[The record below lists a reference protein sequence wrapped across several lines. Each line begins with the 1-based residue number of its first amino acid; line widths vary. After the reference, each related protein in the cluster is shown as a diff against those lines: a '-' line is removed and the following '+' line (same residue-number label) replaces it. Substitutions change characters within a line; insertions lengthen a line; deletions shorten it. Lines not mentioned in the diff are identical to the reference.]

1 MGLPM
6 ESDLLATTS
15 EQIME
20 PESKFDTRKNL
31 LSLTFQSINIVLI
44 DHVICHM
51 TIFLKIL
58 KLTKLVVGLRK
69 EVKQYHF
76 FIHINK
82 FLSLHVWNDSPLHF
96 NKKKLSKNIIL
107 MPKFNFELLRTFI
120 KNFWCIHSKR
130 RKKYLCTR
138 YLKRQFIYPNK
149 VKSLQFCYLYSFSI
163 SHDHV
168 S

>member
-6 ESDLLATTS
+6 GNDLLATTS
-15 EQIME
+15 EQIKE
-20 PESKFDTRKNL
+20 PESKIGTQKNL
-31 LSLTFQSINIVLI
+31 LSLTFQSKNFVLL

-58 KLTKLVVGLRK
+58 KLTKRVVGLRE

-96 NKKKLSKNIIL
+96 NKKNWAK
-107 MPKFNFELLRTFI
+107 T
-120 KNFWCIHSKR
+120 
-130 RKKYLCTR
+130 
-138 YLKRQFIYPNK
+138 
-149 VKSLQFCYLYSFSI
+149 SF
-163 SHDHV
+163 
-168 S
+168 

>member
-1 MGLPM
+1 MGLLM

-31 LSLTFQSINIVLI
+31 SSLTFQSINIVLI

-58 KLTKLVVGLRK
+58 KFTKLVVRLRK

-82 FLSLHVWNDSPLHF
+82 FLSLHVWNDRPLHL

-107 MPKFNFELLRTFI
+107 NAQI
-120 KNFWCIHSKR
+120 
-130 RKKYLCTR
+130 
-138 YLKRQFIYPNK
+138 
-149 VKSLQFCYLYSFSI
+149 
-163 SHDHV
+163 
-168 S
+168 

>member
-1 MGLPM
+1 MGLLM

-20 PESKFDTRKNL
+20 PESEFDTRKNL

-96 NKKKLSKNIIL
+96 NKKKKTEQ
-107 MPKFNFELLRTFI
+107 KHHFNAQI
-120 KNFWCIHSKR
+120 
-130 RKKYLCTR
+130 
-138 YLKRQFIYPNK
+138 
-149 VKSLQFCYLYSFSI
+149 
-163 SHDHV
+163 
-168 S
+168 

>member
-1 MGLPM
+1 MGLLM

-44 DHVICHM
+44 YHVICHM
-51 TIFLKIL
+51 TIFLKIS

-82 FLSLHVWNDSPLHF
+82 FLSFHVWNDSLLHLH
-96 NKKKLSKNIIL
+96 KKN
-107 MPKFNFELLRTFI
+107 
-120 KNFWCIHSKR
+120 
-130 RKKYLCTR
+130 
-138 YLKRQFIYPNK
+138 
-149 VKSLQFCYLYSFSI
+149 
-163 SHDHV
+163 
-168 S
+168 